1 VDLDLRKLRYF
12 AEVAGQLHFGV
23 VAERLH
29 ITQPVLSRQIR
40 QLERELGV
48 TLFIRSSRR
57 VTLTPAGRQLQEEAR
72 VLLSAAGGAQHR
84 VRDADQG
91 ARRFC
96 VGFMAGI
103 TITPVI
109 SDFSAVHPGVNV
121 ELRRTE
127 WYDQAERV
135 LDGIVDV
142 GYVRLPITERGLCL
156 HRLYAEPRLA
166 VLPIGHP
173 LVGKDEI
180 SIADLADDPVIMHRG
195 AIPAWDAFCN
205 TDPRPD
211 GSHPRPGPAIQAM
224 DEKLEHVASGRAI
237 TFLPASAAA
246 FYVRPDIVY
255 VPVRDIPPHPVC
267 LASDATRH
275 SPLIAAFTRL
285 AQAFTPP
292 ETVPI

>member
-103 TITPVI
+103 TITPG
-109 SDFSAVHPGVNV
+109 D
-121 ELRRTE
+121 
-127 WYDQAERV
+127 
-135 LDGIVDV
+135 
-142 GYVRLPITERGLCL
+142 
-156 HRLYAEPRLA
+156 
-166 VLPIGHP
+166 
-173 LVGKDEI
+173 
-180 SIADLADDPVIMHRG
+180 
-195 AIPAWDAFCN
+195 
-205 TDPRPD
+205 
-211 GSHPRPGPAIQAM
+211 
-224 DEKLEHVASGRAI
+224 
-237 TFLPASAAA
+237 
-246 FYVRPDIVY
+246 
-255 VPVRDIPPHPVC
+255 
-267 LASDATRH
+267 
-275 SPLIAAFTRL
+275 
-285 AQAFTPP
+285 
-292 ETVPI
+292 